1 MDEQVWFDNPKI
13 LFDVNK
19 VLKFW
24 PNRKQTAAER
34 VNSSTR
40 FILYAASIL
49 YLTRKDPR
57 ILVLALMVIAVIYV
71 LYKGNMVKEGVA
83 RPMFSHDQDY
93 MPNCQ
98 LPTEDNP
105 MGNVLISDIGD
116 NPNRSP
122 ACYYPTVKPLVEK
135 YLDNTIPYDCGRSR
149 CAMPDRQRKTAA
161 RQFITGPVTT
171 IPGDQTGF
179 AEWCYGK
186 KFSPMCKS
194 DPTVCNP
201 DARGV
206 QLEAFA
212 GLDPSGDKRS
222 GMSRGTPGNNS

>member
-1 MDEQVWFDNPKI
+1 MDEQVWFDNPRV

-24 PNRKQTAAER
+24 PTRKQTAAER

-40 FILYAASIL
+40 FILYAASVL

-71 LYKGNMVKEGVA
+71 LYKGNMVREGVA
-83 RPMFSHDQDY
+83 HPMLSHDQDY
-93 MPNCQ
+93 RPNCQ

-105 MGNVLISDIGD
+105 LGNVLLSDIGD
-116 NPNRSP
+116 NPNRPP
-122 ACYYPTVKPLVEK
+122 ACYYPSVKPLVEK

-149 CAMPDRQRKTAA
+149 CAMPSRQRKAAA
-161 RQFITGPVTT
+161 RQFVTGPVTT
-171 IPGDQTGF
+171 IPGDQTSF

-194 DPTVCNP
+194 DPTVCDPNF
-201 DARGV
+201 RGV
-206 QLEAFA
+206 QLEAFG
-212 GLDPSGDKRS
+212 GLAPE
-222 GMSRGTPGNNS
+222 GNPRR